1 MRIILLTL
9 CVWLCQ
15 ASTEELKNCQ
25 RPSLHNGF
33 LVPRQDAYNHGTK
46 VSYGCNSG
54 LKPVVETWWGE
65 LLCGNGEWSHTP
77 HCVSMSDCIAP
88 VVPHATPKPSQVS
101 YPVNSTVTFVC
112 DKGYEFE
119 KKELRQV
126 VCENG
131 EWGPL
136 PTCNRN
142 KNACDAPS
150 HVPNALITQPYR
162 DTFEEGE
169 TIEYRCKEG
178 YKFEGKGTSTCEKS
192 KWDHTPKCGGSEGP
206 VISYVGEC
214 GDYPPIKNGN
224 FDVDR
229 YSLTFRCYPPYKLR
243 GPKQVMCLSG
253 QWSEVPVCEE
263 SDVPSGPG
271 PSHALCGDYP
281 TIEHGDVTEDRD
293 RRVLKVQC
301 AALYKLEGPKEVRCV
316 NRKWSDLPVCK
327 APCRLDQS
335 KFQYRQREYMQHGEQ
350 DWFFCLSSPSY
361 VQVKCDNGRAL
372 YRGCGDRDW

>member
-192 KWDHTPKCGGSEGP
+192 KWDHTPKC
-206 VISYVGEC
+206 
-214 GDYPPIKNGN
+214 
-224 FDVDR
+224 
-229 YSLTFRCYPPYKLR
+229 
-243 GPKQVMCLSG
+243 
-253 QWSEVPVCEE
+253 E